1 MKKFIKSIILGSSLL
16 CSTVTHTRT
25 HKHHASMTETII
37 AGGICIATF
46 VAVIAGL
53 GKLFNW
59 SFYYNIDRT
68 PLKSYIS
75 KFSYQIQ
82 TITPYLEDY
91 ATYVEGSHLPVIVNN
106 RYRHAKYP
114 TLEYY
119 EKLTQLSYEL
129 HNLEIAF
136 ERKKSKNEN
145 PLDFAMID
153 EYIFE
158 VQFLKE
164 RINAFKNIIGES
176 QAYENEYKAK
186 NPVKIEPRV
195 IIIHR

>member
-1 MKKFIKSIILGSSLL
+1 MKNFIKSIILASSLL
-16 CSTVTHTRT
+16 CSTVTHTGSYNQNPST
-25 HKHHASMTETII
+25 AETII
-37 AGGICIATF
+37 AGCVGITAG
-46 VAVIAGL
+46 VAILVGL

-59 SFYYNIDRT
+59 SFYYTIDRT
-68 PLKSYIS
+68 PLRSYVA
-75 KFSYQIQ
+75 KLSYQIQ
-82 TITPYLEDY
+82 TITPYLQDY
-91 ATYVEGSHLPVIVNN
+91 TTYVEGSHLPLIVNN

-119 EKLTQLSYEL
+119 GKLTQLSYEL

-153 EYIFE
+153 KYIFE
-158 VQFLKE
+158 VQFVKE
-164 RINAFKNIIGES
+164 KINAFKNIIGES

-186 NPVKIEPRV
+186 NPVKIEPSV